1 MEIPNRKVAQ
11 ALLREA
17 EALNPGPWVD
27 HSIHVA
33 QAAENIAANHPGLES
48 ESAYVFGLLHDI
60 GRREGVYGMRH
71 VVDGYHYM
79 IGIGYPEV
87 AQICLTHSY
96 PIPNV
101 MYGSSKWDGT
111 PAELKF
117 VAETLAKI
125 HYTLYD
131 QLIQLC
137 DSLCLPNGPVLME
150 KRFVDVVMRYGFNE
164 YTIDKWQAFFD
175 IRDEFETV
183 MGKPIYELFPGVI
196 ENTFRNDHD

>member
-1 MEIPNRKVAQ
+1 MKIPNQKVAQ

-27 HSIHVA
+27 HSTHVA
-33 QAAENIAANHPGLES
+33 QAAENIAANHPGLDP

-101 MYGSSKWDGT
+101 MYGSSQWDGT

-125 HYTLYD
+125 RYTLYD

-164 YTIDKWQAFFD
+164 FTIDKWQAFFD

-183 MGKPIYELFPGVI
+183 MGKSIYELLPGVI

>member
-1 MEIPNRKVAQ
+1 MKIPNRKVAQ
-11 ALLREA
+11 TLLREA
-17 EALNPGPWVD
+17 EALNPGPWVN

-33 QAAENIAANHPGLES
+33 QAAENIAANHPGLDPHT
-48 ESAYVFGLLHDI
+48 AYVFGLLHDI

-71 VVDGYHYM
+71 VLDGYNYM
-79 IGIGYPEV
+79 LGVGYPEV

-101 MYGSSKWDGT
+101 MFGSSKWDGT
-111 PAELKF
+111 PEELKF

-125 HYTLYD
+125 HYTAYD

-164 YTIDKWQAFFD
+164 FTIDKWQAFFD
-175 IRDEFETV
+175 IRDEFEAV
-183 MGKPIYELFPGVI
+183 MGKSIYEMLSGVV
-196 ENTFRNDHD
+196 ENTFRINQ